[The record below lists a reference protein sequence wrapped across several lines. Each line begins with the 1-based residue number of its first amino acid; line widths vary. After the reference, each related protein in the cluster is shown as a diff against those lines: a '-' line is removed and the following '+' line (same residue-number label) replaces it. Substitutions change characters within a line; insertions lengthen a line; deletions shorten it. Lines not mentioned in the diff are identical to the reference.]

1 MTYQLR
7 PGLSYAFIGE
17 RAVLLDLDI
26 DRYFLIKAEAAQALR
41 DLMAGVVDAGA
52 QSRLPR
58 PWGRPLLVEGN
69 NGLDP
74 VEAAL
79 PGTSVLETEGRATAR
94 LSFRQ
99 ALRAQLEAS
108 ASLRILGIKRSIA
121 VWRRARPVDL
131 GRQYSSQTEDLARA
145 FALRRGD
152 IPIGRSCVPDSLAL
166 MRLLWRRD
174 LDADLFFGVRLDPFA
189 AHCWVQAEDCLLSD
203 PLANV
208 LSFTPVFRL

>member
-7 PGLSYAFIGE
+7 PGLSFGFIGE

-26 DRYFLIKAEAAQALR
+26 DRYFLIKAEAAKALR
-41 DLMAGVVDAGA
+41 DLTAGTAEVDTYR
-52 QSRLPR
+52 RLPR
-58 PWGRPLLVEGN
+58 PGGRPLLVEGG
-69 NGLDP
+69 NGFDP

-79 PGTSVLETEGRATAR
+79 PGASVLETEGREPAH
-94 LSFRQ
+94 LPLHQ

-121 VWRRARPVDL
+121 AWRRVRPVDV
-131 GRQYSSQTEDLARA
+131 GRQFSSETADLACA
-145 FALRRGD
+145 FASRRGD
-152 IPIGRSCVPDSLAL
+152 VPIQRSCVPDSLAL
-166 MRLLWRRD
+166 IRLLWRKG
-174 LDADLFFGVRLDPFA
+174 LDADLYFGVRLDPFA
-189 AHCWVQAEDCLLSD
+189 AHCWVQAGDCLLSD

>member
-7 PGLSYAFIGE
+7 PGLSFGFIGE

-26 DRYFLIKAEAAQALR
+26 NRYFLIKAEAAQALR
-41 DLMAGVVDAGA
+41 DLIAGTVDAGTIR
-52 QSRLPR
+52 RLPR
-58 PWGRPLLVEGN
+58 PGGRSLLVEGS
-69 NGLDP
+69 NGFEP

-79 PGTSVLETEGRATAR
+79 PGSSVLEAEAR
-94 LSFRQ
+94 VSAHLPFHH

-121 VWRRARPVDL
+121 AWRRARPVDV
-131 GRQYSSQTEDLARA
+131 GRQFSIETADHARA
-145 FALRRGD
+145 FALRRAD
-152 IPIGRSCVPDSLAL
+152 VPIQRSCVPDSLAL
-166 MRLLWRRD
+166 MRLLWRKG
-174 LDADLFFGVRLDPFA
+174 LDADLYFGVRLDPFA
-189 AHCWVQAEDCLLSD
+189 AHCWVQAEDYLLSD